1 MAAISELA
9 WCVLTEMDFF
19 ESTLQNRSV
28 FIIMM
33 LPGQRVVETY
43 VVAEE
48 ALKEVRL
55 LGGDMVSPLYF
66 LPLEGDRCRS
76 VVRHDDYTKFKRK

>member
-1 MAAISELA
+1 
-9 WCVLTEMDFF
+9 MDFF

-28 FIIMM
+28 VIIMM
-33 LPGQRVVETY
+33 PSERVVETY

-66 LPLEGDRCRS
+66 LPLEGDRC
-76 VVRHDDYTKFKRK
+76 

>member
-1 MAAISELA
+1 
-9 WCVLTEMDFF
+9 MDFF

-33 LPGQRVVETY
+33 LAGIAALRVVETY

-48 ALKEVRL
+48 ALEEVRL
-55 LGGDMVSPLYF
+55 LGSDMISPLYF
-66 LPLEGDRCRS
+66 LPFVGDCC
-76 VVRHDDYTKFKRK
+76 

>member
-28 FIIMM
+28 FIIMNIAAIAADM
-33 LPGQRVVETY
+33 KLIETY

-48 ALKEVRL
+48 ALEEVRL
-55 LGGDMVSPLYF
+55 L
-66 LPLEGDRCRS
+66 
-76 VVRHDDYTKFKRK
+76 

>member
-1 MAAISELA
+1 
-9 WCVLTEMDFF
+9 MDFF

-28 FIIMM
+28 VIIMIPDGEAA
-33 LPGQRVVETY
+33 LRVVVTY

-48 ALKEVRL
+48 ALEEVRL

-66 LPLEGDRCRS
+66 LPLEGDCC
-76 VVRHDDYTKFKRK
+76 

>member
-1 MAAISELA
+1 
-9 WCVLTEMDFF
+9 MDFF

-28 FIIMM
+28 VIIMIPDGEAA
-33 LPGQRVVETY
+33 LRVLDTY

-48 ALKEVRL
+48 ALEEVRL

-66 LPLEGDRCRS
+66 LPLKGDCC
-76 VVRHDDYTKFKRK
+76 

>member
-1 MAAISELA
+1 
-9 WCVLTEMDFF
+9 MDFF

-33 LPGQRVVETY
+33 LAGVAALRVVETY

-48 ALKEVRL
+48 ALEEVRL
-55 LGGDMVSPLYF
+55 LGGDMISPLYF
-66 LPLEGDRCRS
+66 LPFEGDRC
-76 VVRHDDYTKFKRK
+76 

>member
-1 MAAISELA
+1 
-9 WCVLTEMDFF
+9 MDFF

-33 LPGQRVVETY
+33 LAGIAALRVVETY

-48 ALKEVRL
+48 ALEEVRL
-55 LGGDMVSPLYF
+55 LGGDMISPLYF
-66 LPLEGDRCRS
+66 LPLVGDRC
-76 VVRHDDYTKFKRK
+76 